1 MEALKE
7 CFSNHESL
15 IAEAAFRIHKISI
28 NILTSGLEHD
38 ILQWQ
43 NELEKLP
50 KPIQDQLLSS
60 VEDMFCPLFLTHLRW
75 SQPNDW
81 KLKYF
86 TLLFHRALNFEED
99 LANSIVDK
107 IPNYLKNCKKHSRA
121 SLILPVTV
129 ISMIYLMTLCS
140 TRSLLTQVSGCK
152 SLSMMKMLKSWS
164 YPQLVSKLNPNS
176 HPHC

>member
-99 LANSIVDK
+99 LANDIVDK
-107 IPNYLKNCKKHSRA
+107 IPNYLKTEVFDSVLQFFLEPDNIPNDPNYPASWGERYGYMLGHMTSIIDCPRNCLLFNKHD
-121 SLILPVTV
+121 
-129 ISMIYLMTLCS
+129 
-140 TRSLLTQVSGCK
+140 
-152 SLSMMKMLKSWS
+152 
-164 YPQLVSKLNPNS
+164 
-176 HPHC
+176 